1 MSDVHIARTM
11 QVAMQMAQAVA
22 QSRAELQ
29 GERKAIAE
37 EKKKD
42 AKRASLPKGD
52 AKDETACGSTKLTS
66 SARPRMLANAPL
78 GVAASWRECLRVGTM
93 SLQRES

>member
-1 MSDVHIARTM
+1 MSGWREA
-11 QVAMQMAQAVA
+11 AAQRG
-22 QSRAELQ
+22 SGAEK
-29 GERKAIAE
+29 E
-37 EKKKD
+37 
-42 AKRASLPKGD
+42 GD

>member
-52 AKDETACGSTKLTS
+52 AKDENKKKKKGDAKDAKDCNSHEYILRCSPPFVAGKGS
-66 SARPRMLANAPL
+66 
-78 GVAASWRECLRVGTM
+78 
-93 SLQRES
+93 